1 LARAESIWRMP
12 EGPDRARAL
21 AAMKGATGSTRLFAG
36 KTADRSAVVAL
47 SDPQGR
53 PRLRMMVDTSG
64 DARIEFLD
72 ATGRVASTV
81 RAH

>member
-1 LARAESIWRMP
+1 
-12 EGPDRARAL
+12 
-21 AAMKGATGSTRLFAG
+21 MKGATGSTRLFAG

-53 PRLRMMVDTSG
+53 PRLRMVVDTSG